1 VDPLTSGLGTINQFI
16 RLANELAKL
25 PALTQ
30 PQYRNAARS
39 LYQICQ
45 MLLEANENMARW
57 LYRFL
62 YFDFE
67 QEDAGRKFTELVGQ
81 YKTMKTGPEL
91 SQLKFRCGD
100 IGYIYYEEIE
110 SKLGRWFTRQRRL
123 QEAETIFAE
132 LSNADAAM
140 VDFISDEV
148 IEQLDAFVSE
158 VERHIQAKDMN
169 AAEESRLRY
178 KAESREVTERLEKFS
193 GELAD
198 LVIHFANIARTPVT
212 LDSR

>member
-1 VDPLTSGLGTINQFI
+1 VDPVTAGLGATNQFI

-45 MLLEANENMARW
+45 MLLEANENTARW
-57 LYRFL
+57 LYKFL
-62 YFDFE
+62 YFDFQ
-67 QEDAGRKFTELVGQ
+67 QEGAGNAFNNLVAQ
-81 YKTMKTGPEL
+81 YRTMKTGPEL
-91 SQLKFRCGD
+91 KQLKFRCGD
-100 IGYIYYEEIE
+100 IANIYYEQIQ
-110 SKLGRWFTRQRRL
+110 SKLGRWFTRQRKL
-123 QEAETIFAE
+123 QEAQRIFAS
-132 LSNADAAM
+132 LSSADEEM
-140 VDFISDEV
+140 VDFISREV
-148 IEQLDAFVSE
+148 IEQLDAFVNE
-158 VERHIQAKDMN
+158 AEEHVAANDMN

-178 KAESREVTERLEKFS
+178 KAEFREVTERLETFS

-198 LVIHFANIARTPVT
+198 LVVHFANIARTPVT